1 MNKSYDLLT
10 ALMIDTN
17 FFLKSD
23 LKTYVPAW

>member
-23 LKTYVPAW
+23 FMNYKNK